1 MYFSTWDLLLNVL
14 MMLFWFRIWMPEE
27 RDLYF
32 NPHLSSLWRF
42 SEQVILSL
50 RSIFSRT
57 PAPLIALAALLFLL
71 VFRGLTFY
79 GLAMRSPDATWLLRL
94 GFLEN
99 HLYPGN
105 TGVVTFL
112 AFSVLS
118 FAIFLFSFWGVA
130 VLYAGKKNSGFNH
143 ATETLYHLSRPFSL
157 VATEARPLVL
167 LLFGV
172 LLGFLL
178 NLDVTGGSSSFLA
191 DNLTLAN
198 LTKYTVSALQGWVKI
213 LVVVQ
218 MFMIVLI
225 IGSWVSMFAAS
236 QELAFFC
243 KDWID
248 LLLGPLRRFPLRLG
262 PLDLTPIVFYFA
274 IGFAAQVLTAVLYS
288 SYSRLP

>member
-14 MMLFWFRIWMPEE
+14 MILFWFRIWMPEE

-50 RSIFSRT
+50 RALFFRT
-57 PAPLIALAALLFLL
+57 PAPLIAASALLFLL

-79 GLAMRSPDATWLLRL
+79 GLAMRTPNATWLLRL
-94 GFLEN
+94 GFEEN

-105 TGVVTFL
+105 TGVFTFL

-118 FAIFLFSFWGVA
+118 FAIFLFSFWA
-130 VLYAGKKNSGFNH
+130 MALLYAGKKSAGFNH
-143 ATETLYHLSRPFSL
+143 ATETLYHLARPFSL
-157 VATEARPLVL
+157 VRTEARPWVL
-167 LLFGV
+167 LLFGL

-178 NLDVTGGSSSFLA
+178 NLDITGGGNSFLA

-198 LTKYTVSALQGWVKI
+198 LTKYTVSALQGWVKVL
-213 LVVVQ
+213 LVIQ